1 MNKYAPAGI
10 FPAQRQAFANAI
22 GNETNWYQLLLK
34 VAHINPVM
42 IGGLLKTF
50 VVDANFLAWGKQER
64 MRAKYGCNIPWAIL
78 LDPTSACNLH
88 CLGRWAAD
96 YGHKLNLTFE
106 DIDSIICQVKKL
118 GVHVYIYTGGE
129 PLVRKDDVIALCR
142 KHPDCAFLCFTNAT
156 LIDEKFCQ
164 DLIEVKNFTP
174 PSAPRAS
181 RRPPT
186 RGEAREPTSA
196 FGTAW
201 TCCARMPFRSA
212 SLPVIPAKTQAP
224 CAPRS
229 ASTG

>member
-1 MNKYAPAGI
+1 MNHADSVKRASLNAAIDYLLADSEKNMPKAMEAVNKHAPEGI

-34 VAHINPVM
+34 VAHLNPEM

-88 CLGRWAAD
+88 CLGCWAVD

-106 DIDSIICQVKKL
+106 DIDSIICQGKEL

-129 PLVRKDDVIALCR
+129 PLVRKDDLIVLCR
-142 KHPDCAFLCFTNAT
+142 NHPDCTFLCFTKAA
-156 LIDEKFCQ
+156 LIDEKFC
-164 DLIEVKNFTP
+164 
-174 PSAPRAS
+174 
-181 RRPPT
+181 
-186 RGEAREPTSA
+186 
-196 FGTAW
+196 
-201 TCCARMPFRSA
+201 
-212 SLPVIPAKTQAP
+212 
-224 CAPRS
+224 
-229 ASTG
+229 